1 MKNKLLSV
9 LARSARSGSKYGFR
23 FAELPI
29 SHFPKIL
36 KFFWKNDFGTSIRF
50 SFFTFPKVMRY
61 EKVCLEAVVNLLP
74 EEIVSTDEIE
84 RRLTPVY
91 ERLRLPPGR
100 LELMTGIRERRLWP
114 RGIQPGTV
122 SIQTVQKAL
131 KQSGVDPKRVGALIH
146 GSVCRDY
153 LEPAT
158 ACGVHFGAGL
168 SENCQIFDV
177 SNACLGIL
185 TGMIQAANMIELGQI
200 DAAVVVGTEDSRSLL
215 ETTIDQMNSDL
226 TLTRQSVK
234 PLFASLTIGSASA
247 AFVLV
252 NREIS
257 KTGMRLLGGEVL
269 ANTDFCHL
277 CRSDASVKTGDAM
290 KTDSETLL
298 VQGVDTANRLF
309 PKFLDSLDWKR
320 EEIAH
325 FFCHQ
330 VGKAHQKL
338 LYDTLQIDFEK
349 DFSTLEFLGN
359 TGSAALPSAFSIG
372 LERGICK
379 KGEKIALLGIGS
391 GINSLMLGVEI

>member
-1 MKNKLLSV
+1 
-9 LARSARSGSKYGFR
+9 
-23 FAELPI
+23 
-29 SHFPKIL
+29 
-36 KFFWKNDFGTSIRF
+36 
-50 SFFTFPKVMRY
+50 MRY

-74 EEIVSTDEIE
+74 EEIVTTDEIE
-84 RRLTPVY
+84 ERLVPVY
-91 ERLRLPPGR
+91 QRLRLPPGR

-114 RGIQPGTV
+114 RGIQPGQISV
-122 SIQTVQKAL
+122 QTVRKAL
-131 KQSGVDPKRVGALIH
+131 EQSGLESGKVGALIH

-158 ACGVHFGAGL
+158 ACGVHDGAGL
-168 SENCQIFDV
+168 PEDCQIFDV

-185 TGMIQAANMIELGQI
+185 TGVIQAANMIELGQI
-200 DAAVVVGTEDSRSLL
+200 EAAIVVGTEDSRSLL
-215 ETTIDQMNSDL
+215 ETTIDQMLNDSS
-226 TLTRQSVK
+226 LTRQSIK

-247 AFVLV
+247 AVVLTS
-252 NREIS
+252 RELS
-257 KTGMRLLGGEVL
+257 RSGMKLLGGEVL
-269 ANTDFCHL
+269 ANTAFCHL

-298 VQGVDTANRLF
+298 VQGVNTAERLF
-309 PKFLDSLDWKR
+309 PRFLETVGWSRDDVSR
-320 EEIAH
+320 

-338 LYDTLQIDFEK
+338 LYDTLKIDFKK

-372 LERGICK
+372 LERGICR
-379 KGEKIALLGIGS
+379 KGDRVALLGIGS

>member
-1 MKNKLLSV
+1 
-9 LARSARSGSKYGFR
+9 
-23 FAELPI
+23 
-29 SHFPKIL
+29 
-36 KFFWKNDFGTSIRF
+36 
-50 SFFTFPKVMRY
+50 MRY

-74 EEIVSTDEIE
+74 EEIVTTDEIE
-84 RRLTPVY
+84 ERLVPVY
-91 ERLRLPPGR
+91 QRLRLPPGR

-114 RGIQPGTV
+114 RGIQPGQISV
-122 SIQTVQKAL
+122 QTVRKAL
-131 KQSGVDPKRVGALIH
+131 EQSGLESGKVGALIH

-158 ACGVHFGAGL
+158 ACGVHDGAGL
-168 SENCQIFDV
+168 PEDCQIFDV

-185 TGMIQAANMIELGQI
+185 TGVIQAANMIELGQI
-200 DAAVVVGTEDSRSLL
+200 EAAIVVGTEDSRSLL
-215 ETTIDQMNSDL
+215 ETTIDQMLNDSS
-226 TLTRQSVK
+226 LTRQSIK

-247 AFVLV
+247 AVVLTS
-252 NREIS
+252 RELS
-257 KTGMRLLGGEVL
+257 RSGMKLLGGEIL
-269 ANTDFCHL
+269 ANTAYCHL

-298 VQGVDTANRLF
+298 VQGVNTAERLF
-309 PKFLDSLDWKR
+309 PRFLETVGWSRDDVSR
-320 EEIAH
+320 

-338 LYDTLQIDFEK
+338 LYDTLKIDFKK

-372 LERGICK
+372 LERGICR
-379 KGEKIALLGIGS
+379 KGDRVALLGIGS

>member
-1 MKNKLLSV
+1 
-9 LARSARSGSKYGFR
+9 
-23 FAELPI
+23 
-29 SHFPKIL
+29 
-36 KFFWKNDFGTSIRF
+36 
-50 SFFTFPKVMRY
+50 MRY
-61 EKVCLEAVVNLLP
+61 EKVYLEAVVNLLP
-74 EEIVSTDEIE
+74 EEIVTTDEIE
-84 RRLTPVY
+84 ERLAPVY
-91 ERLRLPPGR
+91 QRLRLPLGR

-114 RGIQPGTV
+114 RGIQPGQISIRTV
-122 SIQTVQKAL
+122 RKAL
-131 KQSGVDPKRVGALIH
+131 EQSGVDPAKVGALIH

-158 ACGVHFGAGL
+158 ACGVHEGAGL
-168 SENCQIFDV
+168 SKECQIFDV

-200 DAAVVVGTEDSRSLL
+200 EAAIVVGTEDSRSLL
-215 ETTIDQMNSDL
+215 ETTIEQMLNDS
-226 TLTRQSVK
+226 TLTRQSIK

-257 KTGMRLLGGEVL
+257 RTGVRLLGGEVL
-269 ANTDFCHL
+269 ANTAFCHL

-298 VQGVDTANRLF
+298 VEGVKTAQELF
-309 PKFLDSLDWKR
+309 PKFLKTVGWCRQDISR
-320 EEIAH
+320 

-338 LYDTLQIDFEK
+338 LYDTLEIDFGK
-349 DFSTLEFLGN
+349 DFSTLDFLGN

-372 LERGICK
+372 LERGICQ
-379 KGEKIALLGIGS
+379 KGDRIALLGIGS